1 MAPRTLIAPETEKTD
16 VAALDGSDF
25 DLDPTIVESGDV
37 FADLLRDTN
46 DNCGSTCSG
55 SACASGGGNV
65 A

>member
-1 MAPRTLIAPETEKTD
+1 MAPQTLIVPETET
-16 VAALDGSDF
+16 VSVTSLGASEF

-37 FADLLRDTN
+37 FANLLRDTN

-55 SACASGGGNV
+55 TACASGGGNV

>member
-1 MAPRTLIAPETEKTD
+1 MAPQTLIAPETENAS
-16 VAALDGSDF
+16 VVSLDGSDF

-37 FADLLRDTN
+37 FANLLRDTN